1 MNTITVAEPLQHVLQ
16 ELRIKNAADIIKDY
30 AMTEILCKISDFS
43 QEAFSFQ
50 KKYGQTLAEAKISY
64 ESGEEDFERYDDLME
79 WEFATQGKE
88 YWEQQ
93 LEKLK
98 YVL

>member
-1 MNTITVAEPLQHVLQ
+1 MNAVTIAEPLQHVLQ

-43 QEAFSFQ
+43 QETLSFQ
-50 KKYGQTLAEAKISY
+50 EKYRLTLAEAKTAY
-64 ESGEEDFERYDDLME
+64 ENGKEDFEQYDDLME
-79 WEFATQGKE
+79 WEFATQGKK
-88 YWEQQ
+88 YWEEQ

-98 YVL
+98 HVL